1 MLAVALRLLAG
12 SPAGAYP
19 LHPAADNTCRHPLRL
34 PEDGILAGLMPWLS
48 LPDYARRT
56 GTPEST
62 VRAAIRKG
70 TLEGHQEQRAPGDP
84 RVVWKVW
91 VDEPADASSEQP
103 QPSVAPETSQPQS
116 TLTEPPAATTG
127 LLAIIEGDRET
138 IRGQAYTIG
147 EQAAR
152 IAELEREAGRLE
164 GRLLAAERDALAER
178 LARAEMQASQ
188 IVEERQRAAQHPWWE
203 RLFGRMRDA
212 PQ

>member
-1 MLAVALRLLAG
+1 
-12 SPAGAYP
+12 
-19 LHPAADNTCRHPLRL
+19 
-34 PEDGILAGLMPWLS
+34 MPWLS
-48 LPDYARRT
+48 LPDYARQT

-164 GRLLAAERDALAER
+164 GRAELLAAERDALAER
-178 LARAEMQASQ
+178 LAR
-188 IVEERQRAAQHPWWE
+188 ERWRWWHRWTRGE
-203 RLFGRMRDA
+203 TPPA
-212 PQ
+212 